1 MTPLPAKLVKVKST
15 KGDWEDI
22 DELVW
27 LLDWSSLAESFL
39 IGRKDG
45 TVEVRRVEDVVV
57 NLKVQANMIAPVVS
71 ELRPVPHV
79 GPRR

>member
-15 KGDWEDI
+15 KGAWEDI

-71 ELRPVPHV
+71 ELHPMPHV
-79 GPRR
+79 DRRR